1 MKPYAI
7 SSTCKS
13 NRANR
18 QPSSPASHALSL
30 SERWDRRQPR
40 QWLRQAPRHAR
51 KRRHNA
57 CPTLREPSNASRN
70 GSKGICNIRLAPPRR
85 KPRSRC
91 VRVRRLAATILVLA
105 ARARS
110 IRSATAQMSEEGSNA
125 LPRSRVRE
133 KRKTDNF
140 GGDHPAMPP
149 GTMPGQMPERHAIPG
164 IKNLVAVASGKG
176 GVGKTTVA
184 VNVALALAKLGYKVG
199 LLDADVYG
207 PNVPIMLGST
217 AEPTATAQQRIIP
230 VVAQGVK
237 MISMGLLNPGDKPVI
252 WRGPMLH
259 SVITQF
265 LRSVE
270 WGELDYLIIDLP
282 PGTGDV
288 QLTLIQTV
296 AVTGAVVVTTPSAVA
311 LADVRKAIEMF
322 RQVSVEVLGVVE
334 NMSTFACPHCGKPV
348 DIFGHGEGAKTAI
361 EYGVPVL
368 GEIEIDPRIRLGGDT
383 GMPVTAQGETAPAA
397 QSLYRV
403 ARAVSARLE
412 EVAATAGGPKVQID

>member
-1 MKPYAI
+1 MP
-7 SSTCKS
+7 
-13 NRANR
+13 
-18 QPSSPASHALSL
+18 L
-30 SERWDRRQPR
+30 
-40 QWLRQAPRHAR
+40 
-51 KRRHNA
+51 
-57 CPTLREPSNASRN
+57 
-70 GSKGICNIRLAPPRR
+70 G
-85 KPRSRC
+85 
-91 VRVRRLAATILVLA
+91 TI
-105 ARARS
+105 
-110 IRSATAQMSEEGSNA
+110 
-125 LPRSRVRE
+125 
-133 KRKTDNF
+133 
-140 GGDHPAMPP
+140 
-149 GTMPGQMPERHAIPG
+149 PGQTPERHAIPG
-164 IKNLVAVASGKG
+164 IKNLVAIASGKG

-184 VNVALALAKLGYKVG
+184 VNLALALAKLGHKVG

-217 AEPTATAQQRIIP
+217 AEPTATLQQRIIP
-230 VVAQGVK
+230 VVAQDLK

-383 GMPVTAQGETAPAA
+383 GKPVAAQGETAPAA

-403 ARAVSARLE
+403 AKAVAARLE
-412 EVAATAGGPKVQID
+412 EVAATGGGPKVQID